1 MLPVF
6 RLAHHNIRG
15 IACETIPFLGFGSAW
30 LLTVAPDFSGHFDP
44 AELIPCYSQHATLL
58 ERFIP

>member
-1 MLPVF
+1 M
-6 RLAHHNIRG
+6 
-15 IACETIPFLGFGSAW
+15 ACETIPFLGFGSAW

-44 AELIPCYSQHATLL
+44 AELIPCYSQHAILL